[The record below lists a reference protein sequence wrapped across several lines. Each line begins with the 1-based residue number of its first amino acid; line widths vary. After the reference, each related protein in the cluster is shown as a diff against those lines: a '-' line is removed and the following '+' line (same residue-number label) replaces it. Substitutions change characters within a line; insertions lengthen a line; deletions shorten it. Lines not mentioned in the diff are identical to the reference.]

1 MIVEK
6 FPQLPSPPQDII
18 IERWLEYPERLRRVV
33 YQPAP
38 PLIPQPPPKNVHI
51 IWDAPAVSIRREF
64 RNLGIVVANPSQYA
78 AQHGASLVHASQ
90 IPPIAPQVRPNSGEA
105 LAIESP
111 PRPPRLVG
119 DVQALGL
126 VSRHRNFPAYET
138 PYTSFS
144 AAASP
149 SAASALNFRSFG
161 SGIASAPS
169 FNLFAPLAAVSAA
182 ALNSGY
188 LNNGS
193 FESGSAFTSGKF
205 PAYVTH
211 YTPFGSQYA
220 NSAAASTI
228 LSAAVAASFPGSASF
243 PSDVSSFPVSTLFAA
258 PASF

>member
-6 FPQLPSPPQDII
+6 FPQLPPPPQDII

-51 IWDAPAVSIRREF
+51 VWDAPAVSIHREF

-119 DVQALGL
+119 DVQALAL
-126 VSRHRNFPAYET
+126 VARHRKFPAYET
-138 PYTSFS
+138 PYT
-144 AAASP
+144 
-149 SAASALNFRSFG
+149 
-161 SGIASAPS
+161 
-169 FNLFAPLAAVSAA
+169 
-182 ALNSGY
+182 
-188 LNNGS
+188 
-193 FESGSAFTSGKF
+193 
-205 PAYVTH
+205 
-211 YTPFGSQYA
+211 PFGSQYS
-220 NSAAASTI
+220 NSAAASNV
-228 LSAAVAASFPGSASF
+228 LSAAGAASFPASASF
-243 PSDVSSFPVSTLFAA
+243 PAAASSFLAPTLSTA
-258 PASF
+258 PASFPSSSNALGF